1 MAKCFICQKE
11 IEDNGNAIQFCS
23 GETCIAEY
31 WKRLHRKYRT
41 GNGPTTTTV
50 DTKIIT
56 GNDLM
61 ELRGR
66 ASVGI
71 FAKVLHTR
79 PQAINEAERMGDDA
93 IPYPLMKKVC
103 KYLDIEG

>member
-11 IEDNGNAIQFCS
+11 IGDNGNTIQFCNN
-23 GETCIAEY
+23 GCMAEY

-41 GNGPTTTTV
+41 GNGLSSVV

-79 PQAINEAERMGDDA
+79 PQAINEAERLGDDA